1 MSGARVGAVAV
12 AVAVAVAL
20 LLLTFFSHGSA
31 VLAHANVDSAD
42 PAADSVLEAAPD
54 RVVIR
59 FTEPLEPSFSEIRV
73 LDSSGARV
81 DNGDSV
87 VDPINPVVM
96 SVSLGTLAK
105 GTYTVGWK
113 NVSTVDGHRVRG
125 SFVFSVGEP
134 SGEAAAIESDEPL
147 FQSPAEPV
155 VRWLVLLG
163 ILVVAGAA
171 SFELVVAGPVLRR
184 RGSNDRLRRLWE
196 LHSTRLKAAALG
208 LLVLAS
214 AVQLVMQ
221 ASAIYEQSIL
231 SVLRGPV
238 GTVLAETDW
247 GRLWIWRMGLA
258 AAMAGLTVAQA
269 RRYGSGAALNLL
281 SLGIGVGL
289 MATLSLTSHAAATVG
304 TRGPAVAND
313 LLHMAAASVWVGGLA
328 GLLLLAATTVTVLA
342 GPQRRRV
349 LAAVVPRFSVMAG
362 LSVATLVV
370 TGLYG
375 AWAQVTVLEALASPY
390 GVTLRAKIALVIG
403 LLLLGAVNLVWVRPR
418 LATDDLAARWLHR
431 LVAAEVVLAVLVVL
445 TVGFLTALEPARQV
459 ASREGLGLPD
469 SIGFAETVEGTD
481 MALKIEPG
489 TVGPNRFEVSLA
501 DRLGKPIDNA
511 SEVSVRVSYLD
522 DDLGEQVL
530 QAAPVGGGVYVA
542 EEGRFSIAGAW
553 QAELVVSRPD
563 AFDGRTGFR
572 FEVGTGGSGSIAPS
586 PERGWVLLGAGLIV
600 LGVVFLATGMPLG
613 GLFTLRGAGV
623 MTPGGLGLI
632 AGVAL
637 LFNSELIGPSGAVSR
652 NPFPPDAE
660 SLRIG
665 AQVYADTCLACHGET
680 GLGDGPAGMALD
692 PPPGNLVVHVPLHS
706 DAELYEFVSKGV
718 PGTAMAALG
727 ERLTDDEIWHVVNY
741 IRTFEE

>member
-1 MSGARVGAVAV
+1 MSGARVGAVA
-12 AVAVAVAL
+12 AAL
-20 LLLTFFSHGSA
+20 LLLMFFWHGS
-31 VLAHANVDSAD
+31 VVIAHANVDSAD
-42 PAADSVLEAAPD
+42 PAPDSVLEEAPD

-87 VDPINPVVM
+87 VDPVNPVVM
-96 SVSLGTLAK
+96 SVSLGTLAD

-134 SGEAAAIESDEPL
+134 GGEAAAIESDEPL

-163 ILVVAGAA
+163 VLVVAGTA

-184 RGSNDRLRRLWE
+184 RGTQDRLWRLWT
-196 LHSTRLKAAALG
+196 LHSTRLMGAALC

-214 AVQLVMQ
+214 VAQLIMQ
-221 ASAIYEQSIL
+221 ASAIYEQSML
-231 SVLRGPV
+231 SVVSGPV
-238 GTVLAETDW
+238 GTVLAETGW

-258 AAMAGLTVAQA
+258 AAIAGVMFAQA
-269 RRYGSGAALNLL
+269 RRCGPEAALTLL

-304 TRGPAVAND
+304 IRGPAVAND

-328 GLLLLAATTVTVLA
+328 GLLLLTATTVTVLA

-349 LAAVVPRFSVMAG
+349 LAAVVPRFSVVAG

-375 AWAQVTVLEALASPY
+375 AWAQVTVVEALASPY
-390 GVTLRAKIALVIG
+390 GVTLRAKIALVLG
-403 LLLLGAVNLVWVRPR
+403 LVLLGAVNLLWVRPR
-418 LATDDLAARWLHR
+418 LAGDDSAARWLRR
-431 LVAAEVVLAVLVVL
+431 LVGAEVIVAVLIVL
-445 TVGFLTALEPARQV
+445 SVGFLTALEPARQV
-459 ASREGLGLPD
+459 ASRQGLGLPD
-469 SIGFAETVEGTD
+469 SIGFAETVEGAD

-501 DRLGKPIDNA
+501 DRLGRPIDNA
-511 SEVSVRVSYLD
+511 SEVSVRISYLD

-530 QAAPVGGGVYVA
+530 PAAPAGGGVYVA

-553 QAELVVSRPD
+553 QAELVVRRPD

-572 FEVGTGGSGSIAPS
+572 FEIGAAGSGSIAPS
-586 PERGWVLLGAGLIV
+586 PERGQVLLGSGLVV
-600 LGVVFLATGMPLG
+600 LGVLFLATGMPLG

-623 MTPGGLGLI
+623 MTPGVLGLL
-632 AGVAL
+632 AGAVL
-637 LFNSELIGPSGAVSR
+637 LFNSELAGPSGAASR

-692 PPPGNLVVHVPLHS
+692 PPPGNLVIHVPLHS
-706 DAELYEFVSKGV
+706 DAELYGFVDEGI

-741 IRTFEE
+741 IRTFEK

>member
-1 MSGARVGAVAV
+1 MRRLKTVRRPPIYPNEPSH
-12 AVAVAVAL
+12 L
-20 LLLTFFSHGSA
+20 PCSSLTHPAA
-31 VLAHANVDSAD
+31 VLTPSIG
-42 PAADSVLEAAPD
+42 VL
-54 RVVIR
+54 RWIR
-59 FTEPLEPSFSEIRV
+59 
-73 LDSSGARV
+73 
-81 DNGDSV
+81 
-87 VDPINPVVM
+87 
-96 SVSLGTLAK
+96 AK

-171 SFELVVAGPVLRR
+171 SFELVVAEPVLRR
-184 RGSNDRLRRLWE
+184 RGPNDRLRRLWE

-208 LLVLAS
+208 LLILAS
-214 AVQLVMQ
+214 AVQLIMQ

-403 LLLLGAVNLVWVRPR
+403 APAPWRCQPGVGEAQARCGRSRCPVAPQAGRRGGRPGR
-418 LATDDLAARWLHR
+418 PCRTDRR
-431 LVAAEVVLAVLVVL
+431 
-445 TVGFLTALEPARQV
+445 
-459 ASREGLGLPD
+459 LPD
-469 SIGFAETVEGTD
+469 C
-481 MALKIEPG
+481 P
-489 TVGPNRFEVSLA
+489 
-501 DRLGKPIDNA
+501 
-511 SEVSVRVSYLD
+511 
-522 DDLGEQVL
+522 
-530 QAAPVGGGVYVA
+530 
-542 EEGRFSIAGAW
+542 
-553 QAELVVSRPD
+553 
-563 AFDGRTGFR
+563 RTR
-572 FEVGTGGSGSIAPS
+572 A
-586 PERGWVLLGAGLIV
+586 
-600 LGVVFLATGMPLG
+600 
-613 GLFTLRGAGV
+613 
-623 MTPGGLGLI
+623 PGGLEG
-632 AGVAL
+632 
-637 LFNSELIGPSGAVSR
+637 GPRSSGFHR
-652 NPFPPDAE
+652 F
-660 SLRIG
+660 R
-665 AQVYADTCLACHGET
+665 
-680 GLGDGPAGMALD
+680 GDGRG
-692 PPPGNLVVHVPLHS
+692 
-706 DAELYEFVSKGV
+706 Y
-718 PGTAMAALG
+718 
-727 ERLTDDEIWHVVNY
+727 
-741 IRTFEE
+741 

>member
-1 MSGARVGAVAV
+1 M
-12 AVAVAVAL
+12 
-20 LLLTFFSHGSA
+20 LTSFWHGGD
-31 VLAHANVDSAD
+31 VFAHANVDRAD
-42 PAADSVLEAAPD
+42 PAPGSVLDEAPD

-96 SVSLGTLAK
+96 SVSLGDLAD

-125 SFVFSVGEP
+125 SFIFSVGEP
-134 SGEAAAIESDEPL
+134 SGETPAIAVEEPL
-147 FQSPAEPV
+147 FQSPFEPV

-163 ILVVAGAA
+163 ALVVVGAA

-184 RGSNDRLRRLWE
+184 RGSDDRLRRLW
-196 LHSTRLKAAALG
+196 TIRLARLGAAALC
-208 LLVLAS
+208 LLALAS
-214 AVQLVMQ
+214 VVQLVLQ
-221 ASAIYEQSIL
+221 ASAIYERPML
-231 SVLRGPV
+231 SVVSGPAA
-238 GTVLAETDW
+238 TVLAETDW

-258 AAMAGLTVAQA
+258 AAMAGIMFAQA
-269 RRYGSGAALNLL
+269 RRFGPEAALTLL

-289 MATLSLTSHAAATVG
+289 LATLSLTSHAAATVG
-304 TRGPAVAND
+304 IGGPPVAND

-328 GLLLLAATTVTVLA
+328 GLLLLTATTVATLA
-342 GPQRRRV
+342 GPQIRRV
-349 LAAVVPRFSVMAG
+349 LASVVPRFSVMAG

-375 AWAQVTVLEALASPY
+375 AWAQVTIVEALASPY
-390 GVTLRAKIALVIG
+390 GIALRAKIALVIG
-403 LLLLGAVNLVWVRPR
+403 LLLLGSVNLTWVRPR
-418 LATDDLAARWLHR
+418 LAGDDSAARWLRR
-431 LVAAEVVLAVLVVL
+431 LVGAEVVVAVLIVL
-445 TVGFLTALEPARQV
+445 SVGFLTALEPARQV
-459 ASREGLGLPD
+459 ASRQGLGLPD
-469 SIGFAETVEGTD
+469 SIRLAETVEGAD
-481 MALKIEPG
+481 MGLKIEPG

-501 DRLGKPIDNA
+501 DRLGKPIGNA

-522 DDLGEQVL
+522 DDLGEEVL

-553 QAELVVSRPD
+553 QAELVVRRPD
-563 AFDGRTGFR
+563 AFDSRTGFR
-572 FEVGTGGSGSIAPS
+572 FEIGAGGSGAIAPS
-586 PERGWVLLGAGLIV
+586 PETGQVLLGAGLVV
-600 LGVVFLATGMPLG
+600 LGVLFLATGMPLG

-623 MTPGGLGLI
+623 MTPGVLGLL
-632 AGVAL
+632 AGAAL
-637 LFNSELIGPSGAVSR
+637 LFNSELIGPSGATSR

-665 AQVYADTCLACHGET
+665 AKVYSDTCLACHGEM
-680 GLGDGPAGMALD
+680 GLGDGPAGVALD
-692 PPPGNLVVHVPLHS
+692 PPPANLIVHVPLHS
-706 DAELYEFVSKGV
+706 DADLFGFVDEGV

-727 ERLTDDEIWHVVNY
+727 ERLSDDEIWHVVNY
-741 IRTFEE
+741 IRSLEE